1 MHKVVNHLV
10 QLQELNMIRDEQK
23 VASGGEHLEQ
33 LDASIKAMTSQLPA
47 SIRPVYEKLNR
58 RDRMVI
64 VPITDGIC
72 AGCGMK
78 IPISLV
84 QSVKQGKDV
93 LSCPNCARMLYFTAS
108 APRRVARR
116 TRRTAPRKVGVA
128 RFSSANLMVPDLG
141 AQDMEGCI
149 RILAEC
155 MQSNGFVDDGDKLTE
170 SALRREAVLSTAV
183 DHGLAFPHVRGVEG
197 GGLTMAA
204 GMSRDGIAPDDTN
217 KKPTHLVFF
226 MVIPTA
232 AGAFYLRLLAG
243 LTQTFRKSEAR
254 RTLLAAETADEMW
267 KTLNKL
273 TRSSIK

>member
-33 LDASIKAMTSQLPA
+33 LDASIKAMTSQLPS

-64 VPITDGIC
+64 VPIADGIC

-84 QSVKQGKDV
+84 QSVRQDKDV
-93 LSCPNCARMLYFTAS
+93 LACPNCARMLYITES
-108 APRRVARR
+108 APRRVAQR

-128 RFSSANLMVPDLG
+128 RFSAPDLMAPDLG
-141 AQDMEGCI
+141 AEDMGGCI
-149 RILAEC
+149 RALAER
-155 MQSNGFVDDGDKLTE
+155 MESNGFVDDGDKLTE
-170 SALRREAVLSTAV
+170 SALRREAVLSTVV

-204 GMSRDGIAPDDTN
+204 GMSRDGLDLGGAN
-217 KKPTHLVFF
+217 KTPTHLIFF

-232 AGAFYLRLLAG
+232 AGAFYLKLLAG

-254 RTLLAAETADEMW
+254 RTLLAAGTAADMW